1 MDRSL
6 SNFLFFYER
15 SESYG
20 YFAYVR
26 CAISHRTSSHAGVQ
40 TDSTLWYLMVSHQD
54 LFTIKKSKRAAKRGH
69 PNRSNPASH
78 KSPPLT
84 ARAPTLSLSSPRMKP
99 SQPCAPSINC
109 PKRCPDEA
117 PSSPRDRMLRRIL
130 GYPPKLQLNPT
141 QIAKKFSASRRDRLL
156 RRIVNGAS
164 HFLAHMRSLNLM
176 MPS

>member
-1 MDRSL
+1 MCVFR
-6 SNFLFFYER
+6 NRNRNRR
-15 SESYG
+15 SESYPTSL
-20 YFAYVR
+20 FKKNVR
-26 CAISHRTSSHAGVQ
+26 LSHHQSHRTSSH
-40 TDSTLWYLMVSHQD
+40 TSHTMVSHHD
-54 LFTIKKSKRAAKRGH
+54 LFTIKKSKRAAKRGRS
-69 PNRSNPASH
+69 NRSNPASH

-156 RRIVNGAS
+156 KRIVNGAS
-164 HFLAHMRSLNLM
+164 YFLAHIRSLNLM
-176 MPS
+176 MPP